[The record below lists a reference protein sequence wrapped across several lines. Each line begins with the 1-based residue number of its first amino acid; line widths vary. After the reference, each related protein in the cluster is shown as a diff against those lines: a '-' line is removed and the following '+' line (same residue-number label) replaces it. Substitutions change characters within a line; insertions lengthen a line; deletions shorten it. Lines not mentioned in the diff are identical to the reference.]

1 MELLSNCD
9 RFAFALGK
17 AMSRFYAFL
26 EKRGFEEQ
34 SDFFF
39 FF

>member
-1 MELLSNCD
+1 
-9 RFAFALGK
+9 
-17 AMSRFYAFL
+17 MSRFYAFL

-39 FF
+39 FFKLFLLRERCDVKIVT